1 MTTNLQPATRPA
13 PPHAPAAPRTAPPP
27 VRPSRLLRRSLR
39 AVTIAIASVL
49 IGVFSVFPFFWM
61 GLTSI
66 KDRSEIITPTPV
78 FVPDEF
84 DFSRYGQ
91 LMAEGFGRYAFN
103 SLRLAVL
110 TTLLCL
116 ACSALAAYS
125 LARFRIPL
133 RRYLVLVILAAQMFP
148 LVVLL
153 IPLFILLRNLEL
165 LNTLPGLV
173 LAHLAFTVPLTVAV
187 LRGFFASIPE
197 QLDEAAM
204 IDGATRVGALF
215 RVVLPVAAPGIA
227 ATSIF
232 GFIST
237 WNEFIFALT
246 FTPGTET
253 RVLPVALALL
263 IGRDTAEWG
272 SVMTGSTIYTVPIVL
287 FFLVIHRQLMRGM
300 ALGAVKG

>member
-1 MTTNLQPATRPA
+1 MTTELQPATRTA
-13 PPHAPAAPRTAPPP
+13 PRRRPAAPATAAT
-27 VRPSRLLRRSLR
+27 VTRPRFRLRRVLR
-39 AVTIAIASVL
+39 AVGIAVASVL

-66 KDRSEIITPTPV
+66 KHRSEIITPTPV
-78 FVPDEF
+78 FVPEMF

-91 LMAEGFGRYAFN
+91 LLAEGFGRYAFN
-103 SLRLAVL
+103 SVRLSVL

-116 ACSALAAYS
+116 VCSALAAYS

-133 RRYLVLVILAAQMFP
+133 RRYLILVILAAQMFP

-153 IPLFILLRNLEL
+153 IPLFVLLRNLEL

-173 LAHLAFTVPLTVAV
+173 VAHLAFTVPLTVAV

-204 IDGATRVGALF
+204 IDGTTRVGALF

-246 FTPGTET
+246 FTPGTES
-253 RVLPVALALL
+253 RVLPVGLALL

-287 FFLVIHRQLMRGM
+287 FFLAIHRQLVRGM